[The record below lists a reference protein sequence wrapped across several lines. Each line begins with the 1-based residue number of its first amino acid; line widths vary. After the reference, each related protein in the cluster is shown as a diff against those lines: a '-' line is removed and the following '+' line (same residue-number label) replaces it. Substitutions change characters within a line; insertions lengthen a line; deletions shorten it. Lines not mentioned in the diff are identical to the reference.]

1 MLPRNS
7 WVVYSVKR
15 NNSFS
20 KILYELKNERKRKIK
35 NEIILIQINSC
46 MEEKKKEI
54 KQFFL
59 FNNKKYAKKENKINE
74 FKKPTVAV
82 NNNNTNV
89 KSGKLIKN
97 YFSRL

>member
-1 MLPRNS
+1 MNINSGILPKKPLPTLQGKTNMNLVMLPRNS

-54 KQFFL
+54 K
-59 FNNKKYAKKENKINE
+59 
-74 FKKPTVAV
+74 
-82 NNNNTNV
+82 
-89 KSGKLIKN
+89 
-97 YFSRL
+97 